1 MIMHKIKGIIGLI
14 LTFTCMVTFA
24 QNIVVV
30 GKVTDSEGYEVIG
43 GSVVLKGSVGIGT
56 VTDVDGN
63 YSLKIN
69 NVSTDVLVFSYV
81 GMKSKEVRVN
91 GQSVINVTL
100 EADAVMLDEVV
111 TIGYA
116 TVKKKD
122 LTGAVSSVSS
132 KDLAAV
138 PVSDIAQA
146 LSGKI
151 AGVQIIRSQGSP
163 DADVSIKVRG
173 GTSITQSNEPLYII
187 DGFPSEDGLKGIESS
202 DIESIDILKDASSTA
217 IYGARGANGV
227 ILVTTK
233 GGKTEKFN
241 INYDMYVGLKKV
253 NKRYEL
259 LNVKD
264 FVKLD
269 YERAVNEPDVMRDFI
284 IPTYGTWNELDD
296 LYGNRKGIDWQK
308 EVFERRSAITRQHK
322 ITLSGCNKTS
332 QYMLTYTRNDDKGVW
347 YGSGLKRDNF
357 RLKLNQEANSWL
369 NFSTN
374 ISYIDEKTE
383 GLGTLQEGGSFS
395 RMQHVI
401 QYRPTIGKNGND
413 EQLLIDDDDPVLLL
427 EGASQMQSP
436 IASIESEQRDKRN
449 RILSINGDVQ
459 IKILKDLSY
468 RGTIGLRKRTINTN
482 IFYSE
487 RSKQAKNA
495 GAPYG
500 WREIEEQQSFMYNNV
515 VTWNK
520 NFNRKHQLTLVG
532 GQEFIQYKT
541 DYLKAGARKFDKINF
556 GLADMSLGAS
566 PDKVITE
573 LGSDKMLS
581 YFMRGNYSF
590 KDKYLFAA
598 SVRADGSSKFGSN
611 HKWGI
616 FPAASFAWRVSEE
629 DFIKEWGI
637 FSNLKLR
644 LSYGTAG
651 NNRINNYLSLSK
663 MGSVWIPYNGIN
675 TVAGFVSKQLHNP
688 DLQWE
693 TNITSNFGLDV
704 GFLNQR
710 IQLSVDL
717 YNIETKNLLL
727 DAPIPLLSGYK
738 TMMINAGKTNNR
750 GIEVAVTIHNIQTKD
765 FSWSTSLNLSHNK
778 NKVRALYNTDY
789 MEIVSNWAQTS
800 EFNKSDYI
808 IRIGQ
813 ALGQMY
819 GYRLKGIY
827 TVDDFNYDAGRKK
840 YVVRD
845 GVPYD
850 KDYYPKPGYW
860 KFEDVDGNKEITAD
874 DRTVIGNAN
883 PKIYGGLTNSLT
895 WKNFDLNVFL
905 NFSIGNKIYSANKM
919 YYTKFNNRWRNTLQD
934 EGIRRFTVIN
944 TEGEYIMNDPIQLT
958 AVNQGH
964 DYVSVE
970 GSSNLFFHSGYVE
983 DGSFLKIN
991 NISLGYTL
999 PKSLTKKVKLSNVR
1013 FYATGYNLYTFTKYS
1028 GYDPEVNT
1036 YSNKGLTPGI
1046 DWGAYPSAVS
1056 FVFGANIT
1064 F

>member
-1 MIMHKIKGIIGLI
+1 MVI
-14 LTFTCMVTFA
+14 LTFISMTAYA
-24 QNIVVV
+24 QSIVVT
-30 GKVTDSEGYEVIG
+30 GKVIDSEGYEVIG
-43 GSVVLKGSVGIGT
+43 GSVTLKGAPGVGT
-56 VTDVDGN
+56 VTDVDGR
-63 YSLKIN
+63 YSLKVN
-69 NVSTDVLVFSYV
+69 NASKDVLVFSYV
-81 GMKSKEVRVN
+81 GMASKEVKVN
-91 GQSVINVTL
+91 GRSVVDVTL

-122 LTGAVSSVSS
+122 LTGSVSSVNS
-132 KDLAAV
+132 KELAAV
-138 PVSDIAQA
+138 PISDVTQA
-146 LSGKI
+146 LSGKV
-151 AGVQIIRSQGSP
+151 AGVQVIRSQGSP

-233 GGKTEKFN
+233 GGKTGKFN
-241 INYDMYVGLKKV
+241 ISYDMYVGFKKV
-253 NKRYEL
+253 NKKYDL
-259 LNVKD
+259 LGVED

-269 YERAVNEPDVMRDFI
+269 YERAINEPDVMRDFT
-284 IPTYGTWNELDD
+284 IPTYGTWDEFDG
-296 LYGNRKGIDWQK
+296 LYAGRKGIDWQK
-308 EVFERRSAITRQHK
+308 EVFEHRPAITQQHK
-322 ITLSGCNKTS
+322 FTISGGNKTS
-332 QYMLTYTRNDDKGVW
+332 QYMLTYTRNDDKGIW

-357 RLKLNQEANSWL
+357 RLKLNQEATSWM

-374 ISYIDEKTE
+374 VSYIDEKTE
-383 GLGTLQEGGSFS
+383 GLGTLQEGGAYS

-401 QYRPTIGKNGND
+401 QYRPTIGKNGSD
-413 EQLLIDDDDPVLLL
+413 GQLLIDDDDPVLLL

-436 IASIESEQRDKRN
+436 MATIESEQRDKRN
-449 RILSINGDVQ
+449 RIMSINGDVQ
-459 IKILKDLSY
+459 IKFTKDLSY
-468 RGTIGLRKRTINTN
+468 RGTVGIRKRTINTN

-500 WREIEEQQSFMYNNV
+500 WKEIEEQQNFMYNNV
-515 VTWNK
+515 ITWDK
-520 NFNRKHQLTLVG
+520 TFKKEHHLTLVG

-541 DYLKAGARKFDKINF
+541 DYLKAGARKFDKVNF

-566 PDKVITE
+566 PDKVITLLE
-573 LGSDKMLS
+573 SDKMLS
-581 YFMRGNYSF
+581 YFMRANYNF
-590 KDKYLFAA
+590 KEKYLFAA
-598 SVRADGSSKFGSN
+598 SVRADGSSKFGAN

-616 FPAASFAWRVSEE
+616 FPAASFAWRASEE
-629 DFIKEWGI
+629 EFIKEWGV

-651 NNRINNYLSLSK
+651 NNKINNYLSLSK
-663 MGSVWIPYNGIN
+663 MGSVWIPYNGES
-675 TVAGFVSKQLHNP
+675 TTAGFVSKQLHNP

-693 TNITSNFGLDV
+693 TNVTANLGVDM

-710 IQLSVDL
+710 IQLSVDI
-717 YNIETKNLLL
+717 YNIETKDLLL
-727 DAPIPLLSGYK
+727 DAPVPLLSGYK
-738 TMMINAGKTNNR
+738 TMMINAGKTNNK
-750 GIEVAVTIHNIQTKD
+750 GVEVAITTHNIQTKD

-778 NKVRALYNTDY
+778 NKVKALYNTDY

-808 IRIGQ
+808 IRVGQ
-813 ALGQMY
+813 SLGQMY

-827 TVDDFNYDAGRKK
+827 TVDDFNYDAKQQK
-840 YVVRD
+840 YIIKD
-845 GVPYD
+845 GIPYD
-850 KDYYPKPGYW
+850 KNYYPKPGYW
-860 KFEDVDGNKEITAD
+860 KFEDVDTNNEITEE

-883 PKIYGGLTNSLT
+883 PKLYGGLTNTFT
-895 WKNFDLNVFL
+895 WKGFDLSVFL

-919 YYTKFNNRWRNTLQD
+919 YYTKLNNRWRNTLKD
-934 EGIRRFTVIN
+934 EAMRRFTVMN
-944 TEGEYIMNDPIQLT
+944 EKGEYIFNDPAQL
-958 AVNQGH
+958 ASLNKGH
-964 DYVSVE
+964 DYASVE

-991 NISLGYTL
+991 NVSLGYTL
-999 PKSLTKKVKLSNVR
+999 PKSLISKIKLSNVR
-1013 FYATGYNLYTFTKYS
+1013 FYATGYNLYTWTKYS

-1036 YSNKGLTPGI
+1036 YPNNGLTPGI
-1046 DWGAYPSAVS
+1046 DWGAYPSAIS
-1056 FVFGANIT
+1056 LVFGANIT

>member
-1 MIMHKIKGIIGLI
+1 MVI
-14 LTFTCMVTFA
+14 LAFVSMSMYA
-24 QNIVVV
+24 QSIVVT
-30 GKVTDSEGYEVIG
+30 GKVIDSEGYEVIG
-43 GSVVLKGSVGIGT
+43 GSVTLKGTPGVGT
-56 VTDVDGN
+56 VTNVDGH
-63 YSLKIN
+63 YSLKVN
-69 NVSTDVLVFSYV
+69 DVSKDVLVFSYV
-81 GMKSKEVRVN
+81 GMTSKEVKVN
-91 GQSVINVTL
+91 GRNVVNVTL

-122 LTGAVSSVSS
+122 LTGSVSSVNS
-132 KDLAAV
+132 KELAAV
-138 PVSDIAQA
+138 PISDVTQA
-146 LSGKI
+146 LSGKV
-151 AGVQIIRSQGSP
+151 AGVQVIRSQGSP

-233 GGKTEKFN
+233 GGKTDKFN
-241 INYDMYVGLKKV
+241 ISYDMYVGFKKV
-253 NKRYEL
+253 NKKYEL
-259 LNVKD
+259 LGVED

-269 YERAVNEPDVMRDFI
+269 YERAINEPDVMRDYT
-284 IPTYGTWNELDD
+284 IPTYGTWDEFDG

-308 EVFERRSAITRQHK
+308 EVFDHRPAITQQHK
-322 ITLSGCNKTS
+322 FTISGGNKTS
-332 QYMLTYTRNDDKGVW
+332 QYMLTYTRNDDKGIW

-357 RLKLNQEANSWL
+357 RLKLNQEATSWM

-374 ISYIDEKTE
+374 VSYIDEKTE
-383 GLGTLQEGGSFS
+383 GLGTLQEGGAYS

-401 QYRPTIGKNGND
+401 QYRPTIGKNGSD

-436 IASIESEQRDKRN
+436 MATIESEQRDKRN

-459 IKILKDLSY
+459 IKFTKDLSY
-468 RGTIGLRKRTINTN
+468 RGTVGIRKRTINTDV
-482 IFYSE
+482 FYSE

-500 WREIEEQQSFMYNNV
+500 WKEIEEQQNFMYNNV
-515 VTWNK
+515 ITWDKTFNK
-520 NFNRKHQLTLVG
+520 EHHLTLVG

-541 DYLKAGARKFDKINF
+541 DYLKAGARKFDKVNF

-566 PDKVITE
+566 PDKVVTLLE
-573 LGSDKMLS
+573 SDKMLS
-581 YFMRGNYSF
+581 YFMRANYNF
-590 KDKYLFAA
+590 KEKYLFAA
-598 SVRADGSSKFGSN
+598 SVRADGSSKFGAN

-616 FPAASFAWRVSEE
+616 FPAASFAWRASEE
-629 DFIKEWGI
+629 DFIKELGV

-651 NNRINNYLSLSK
+651 NNKINNYLSLSK
-663 MGSVWIPYNGIN
+663 MGSVWIPYNGES

-693 TNITSNFGLDV
+693 TNVTANLGVDV

-710 IQLSVDL
+710 IQLSVDI
-717 YNIETKNLLL
+717 YNIE
-727 DAPIPLLSGYK
+727 
-738 TMMINAGKTNNR
+738 
-750 GIEVAVTIHNIQTKD
+750 TKD

-778 NKVRALYNTDY
+778 NKVKALYNTDY

-808 IRIGQ
+808 IRVGQ
-813 ALGQMY
+813 SLGQMY

-827 TVDDFNYDAGRKK
+827 TVDDFNYDAQQQK
-840 YVVRD
+840 YVIKD
-845 GVPYD
+845 GIPYD
-850 KDYYPKPGYW
+850 KNYYPKPGYW
-860 KFEDVDGNKEITAD
+860 KFEDVDKNNEITEE

-883 PKIYGGLTNSLT
+883 PKLYGGLTNTFT
-895 WKNFDLNVFL
+895 WKGFDLSVFL

-919 YYTKFNNRWRNTLQD
+919 YYTKFNNRWRNTLKD
-934 EGIRRFTVIN
+934 EAMRRFTVMN
-944 TEGEYIMNDPIQLT
+944 DKGEYIFNDPVQL
-958 AVNQGH
+958 ASLNKGH
-964 DYVSVE
+964 DYASVE

-999 PKSLTKKVKLSNVR
+999 PKSLTSKIKLSNVR
-1013 FYATGYNLYTFTKYS
+1013 FYATGYNLYTWTKYS

-1036 YSNKGLTPGI
+1036 YPNNGLTPGI
-1046 DWGAYPSAVS
+1046 DWGAYPSAIS
-1056 FVFGANIT
+1056 LVFGANIT